1 MTPQAYRN
9 MVVPAAHVDLARS
22 ICATL
27 APSGG
32 FAMFGVGLS
41 PDGTEPATHY
51 VSTGHI
57 DADFAGLMPLQE
69 YVQDENGDW
78 QPTDFDWSD
87 GEPSIV
93 AALCTEAG
101 FEVTPTQ
108 VAYLFAA
115 SDVTEQEPFVA
126 FERLGLKMVQPD
138 ETAAT

>member
-1 MTPQAYRN
+1 MSTPQAFRT
-9 MVVPAAHVDLARS
+9 MIVPAAHIALARS

-41 PDGTEPATHY
+41 ADGQAPATHY

-57 DADFAGLMPLQE
+57 DEDFANLMPLQH
-69 YVQDENGDW
+69 YVQDEAGAW

-93 AALCTEAG
+93 AALCAEAG
-101 FEVTPTQ
+101 LDVTPTQ
-108 VAYLFAA
+108 VAQMFAA
-115 SDVTEQEPFVA
+115 SDVTEQEPFTA
-126 FERLGLKMVQPD
+126 FARLGLRLVQAQ
-138 ETAAT
+138 EELA